1 MTAYTQ
7 SHIDTHGQT
16 YNIPTTHIHQ
26 WVSGDGQVPVW
37 YTRSRSTTGS
47 GPHSTRRV
55 PHTLHSAL
63 IRYYLDR
70 TKYTNKCTTAVCI
83 EQRESSSVVLRQD
96 SGRLRVQTEVRT
108 ITCLE
113 NKRRC
118 IAISLY
124 CDCKDGMVTIVL

>member
-16 YNIPTTHIHQ
+16 YNIPTAHIHQ

-55 PHTLHSAL
+55 PHTLHDLHSAL

-113 NKRRC
+113 NKRRV
-118 IAISLY
+118 LQFH
-124 CDCKDGMVTIVL
+124 CKDGMVTIVL